1 MTTCRGSVLVGG
13 GRRWWRW
20 LPAGRPTG
28 PGRCGTGWTPARP
41 RTSARTIGC
50 TWPPRRPGGA
60 GGRGHTHTPY
70 THTHT
75 HHIHATHIH
84 IHATHTQHTH
94 THTQHTHTHT
104 HSNTQHVSDAAGGRV
119 ASLLL
124 AIPLLH
130 RSLSLGFYY
139 CFIAAFPCGSAAR
152 PRLLVMCCAPAAVY
166 PRRILG
172 RSKTRIRTQELK

>member
-75 HHIHATHIH
+75 TYTQHTYTYTQRTHNIH
-84 IHATHTQHTH
+84 IHTHNIHIH
-94 THTQHTHTHT
+94 THTQQHTTCVGCGRWEGGQPFACD
-104 HSNTQHVSDAAGGRV
+104 SAASSQPFVGV
-119 ASLLL
+119 LL
-124 AIPLLH
+124 LLH
-130 RSLSLGFYY
+130 RSLSVWLRCPTTVVSYVLCSG
-139 CFIAAFPCGSAAR
+139 C
-152 PRLLVMCCAPAAVY
+152 RLPAPHS
-166 PRRILG
+166 R
-172 RSKTRIRTQELK
+172 KK

>member
-1 MTTCRGSVLVGG
+1 MLG
-13 GRRWWRW
+13 
-20 LPAGRPTG
+20 
-28 PGRCGTGWTPARP
+28 
-41 RTSARTIGC
+41 
-50 TWPPRRPGGA
+50 GGA
-60 GGRGHTHTPY
+60 GGGGGCRRGGRRDPGAAVPAGRQLGRGLQPERLAAPGLRGGREEPVGGD
-70 THTHT
+70 THTH
-75 HHIHATHIH
+75 
-84 IHATHTQHTH
+84 HTH
-94 THTQHTHTHT
+94 THTPHTRNTHTHTRNAHTTYTYTHTTYTYTHT